1 MHLGFSTLTRPGSPQ
16 PPTKC
21 GTQQGPH
28 RRAHGQWPQDKVSY
42 YKVSN
47 HLQLCGINS
56 IHITTFTESV
66 GWGQRLE
73 PQLGRL
79 QRLGVTL
86 TSGAGIDT
94 LDSPLTSLDQMIQ
107 KLSSA
112 STVSRRIYTGRNV
125 WFLIA

>member
-28 RRAHGQWPQDKVSY
+28 RRAHGQWPQVKVSY

-66 GWGQRLE
+66 GLGTETGASAGETPAARGDSDVWGWNRHSGFSTHKSRPDDSKAE
-73 PQLGRL
+73 LG
-79 QRLGVTL
+79 
-86 TSGAGIDT
+86 
-94 LDSPLTSLDQMIQ
+94 
-107 KLSSA
+107 
-112 STVSRRIYTGRNV
+112 
-125 WFLIA
+125 